1 MSVEPSIS
9 LNEFAEFAD
18 DLHGRRVQN
27 ERLVRQAI
35 RRAESQVADAVTGA
49 IDASAPGG
57 ALDATAS
64 RGSLDAIA
72 RAVDKTLGDLDRAA
86 EELRAQNEAL
96 FAARTELEGTAALF
110 RDLFEFAPTPYVV
123 TTADTRILYAN
134 QAACDL
140 LGRPRNHFAGKPLIC
155 RVPLE
160 DRSTFRAAV
169 LRSNLAE
176 SVTTWT
182 ATLLG
187 TGGEPTIVCR
197 MRIRARSN
205 PSAPSGRVLYW
216 TITEETD
223 EDLF

>member
-9 LNEFAEFAD
+9 LCDFAEFAE
-18 DLHGRRVQN
+18 DLAGRRLQD
-27 ERLVRQAI
+27 ERLVRQAM
-35 RRAESQVADAVTGA
+35 RLAETGPA
-49 IDASAPGG
+49 G
-57 ALDATAS
+57 ALTSDLS
-64 RGSLDAIA
+64 AIS

-86 EELRAQNEAL
+86 EELRVQNDAL

-110 RDLFEFAPTPYVV
+110 RDLFEFAPAPYVV

-140 LGRPRNHFAGKPLIC
+140 LSRSKNSIAGKPLIC

-176 SVTTWT
+176 TVTTWT
-182 ATLLG
+182 AKLFN
-187 TGGEPTIVCR
+187 PRADATIICR
-197 MRIRARSN
+197 MRIRAT
-205 PSAPSGRVLYW
+205 SGPGAAGNRVLYW